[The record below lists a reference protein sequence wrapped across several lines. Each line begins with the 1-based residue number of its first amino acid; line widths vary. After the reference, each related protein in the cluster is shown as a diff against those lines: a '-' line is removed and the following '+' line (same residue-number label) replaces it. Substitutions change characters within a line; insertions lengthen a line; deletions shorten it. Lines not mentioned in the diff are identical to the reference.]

1 MEMWACGPLG
11 QYADFICV
19 CVDDKSVALS
29 FERMFKFTK
38 AINGVVLR
46 RQDMPT
52 FGQLGCSGFIVIG
65 ADGLCK
71 SKKTNAFL
79 DYGEKAFKNAES
91 VIQIALEDAPHI
103 VAPPK
108 NTLKEDERQHM
119 YANGQTLRLEGISS
133 DTTLN
138 GCVVTVVKFD
148 TTKGRF
154 IVLLS
159 DGTDRQL
166 AVRPCCLAPLG
177 ETETTAATNSAAAA
191 GLQDY
196 VAPKLVGCDV
206 VDKEHA
212 DCTAAI
218 NACIKS
224 RTRESLTALLAC
236 LEHHFAHEEQLATL
250 SGFGNTSD
258 SFSPMF
264 GHAKDHARILN
275 LARAELERT
284 TAPQSSSAV
293 SLETIQVL
301 AAAFFEHANVFDSLL
316 EGNLSSQ

>member
-19 CVDDKSVALS
+19 CVDDKSVALN

-38 AINGVVLR
+38 AINGVVIR

-65 ADGLCK
+65 ADGLCI

-79 DYGEKAFKNAES
+79 DYGEKAFQNAES
-91 VIQIALEDAPHI
+91 VIRTGLQNVRTAPLQN
-103 VAPPK
+103 A
-108 NTLKEDERQHM
+108 LKEDERHM
-119 YANGQTLRLEGISS
+119 YANGQMLRLEGISA
-133 DTTLN
+133 DATLN

-159 DGTDRQL
+159 DGSDRQL
-166 AVRPCCLAPLG
+166 AVRPCCLAPLV
-177 ETETTAATNSAAAA
+177 EAEINTAAASSEQ
-191 GLQDY
+191 QDIL
-196 VAPKLVGCDV
+196 APKLVGCDA

-218 NACIKS
+218 NTCLKS
-224 RTRESLTALLAC
+224 RTRDSLTSLLIC
-236 LEHHFAHEEQLATL
+236 FERHFAHEEELANL
-250 SGFGNTSD
+250 SGFGNTRD

-264 GHAKDHARILN
+264 GHAKDHERILN
-275 LARAELERT
+275 LARAELEH
-284 TAPQSSSAV
+284 TAYQPSGTI
-293 SLETIQVL
+293 SLGKIQVL
-301 AAAFFEHANVFDSLL
+301 AAAFLEHANVFDSLL
-316 EGNLSSQ
+316 EGNLSSQEVK